1 MFNSIQPRANVISAM
16 FAEAMATRTVTMTDR
31 RNLKAALLDCN
42 LAAEEHE
49 ALDRLLYSIRRGKIA
64 MV

>member
-1 MFNSIQPRANVISAM
+1 MFTQIQLLPDAISEM
-16 FAEAMATRTVTMTDR
+16 CAEAMATRTVTITDR
-31 RNLKAALLDCN
+31 YGMMAAILDCN
-42 LAAEEHE
+42 LAQEEHE